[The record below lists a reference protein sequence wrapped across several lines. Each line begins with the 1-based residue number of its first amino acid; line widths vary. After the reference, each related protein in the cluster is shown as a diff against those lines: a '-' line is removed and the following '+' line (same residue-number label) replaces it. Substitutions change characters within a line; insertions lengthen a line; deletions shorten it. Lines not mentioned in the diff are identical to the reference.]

1 MTENKENSG
10 YAAFAMYNS
19 LKLHFTSKSYDYFKY
34 HGKTNVSSVT
44 FLKNKSKY
52 QFYKLARKYNLDE
65 LRDFYIAN
73 FLEGD
78 KWVGEIA
85 NADGEEVYRKWQ
97 KTQQSLTYT
106 FENDIMYLL
115 SNGGSPDEMLEV
127 KPNSY
132 PVLMHLV
139 QLKQVSLETLC
150 ILNDIMKFFPMWD
163 KKIDDD
169 IVWPDFKMKCEK
181 YTPFLNYDKVKFKAI
196 LKEKIKEYAEA

>member
-1 MTENKENSG
+1 MTENSG

-85 NADGEEVYRKWQ
+85 NADGEEVYKKWQ
-97 KTQQSLTYT
+97 KRIQSLTYT

-196 LKEKIKEYAEA
+196 LKEKIKEYA